1 MWCAL
6 CLRTV
11 DGVNHRDC
19 MEEIWHTASTEYTQA
34 REAAK
39 KQYDFVPKGDT
50 VEVRPPL
57 TRSVS
62 ASDLNPR
69 SAK

>member
-6 CLRTV
+6 CLQPV
-11 DGVNHRDC
+11 DGMIAHRDC
-19 MEEIWHTASTEYTQA
+19 MEEIWLTASTEYTQV

-39 KQYDFVPKGDT
+39 KQYDFVPKGVT

-62 ASDLNPR
+62 R
-69 SAK
+69 

>member
-1 MWCAL
+1 
-6 CLRTV
+6 
-11 DGVNHRDC
+11 
-19 MEEIWHTASTEYTQA
+19 MEEIWLTASTEYTQV

-39 KQYDFVPKGDT
+39 KQYDFVPKGVT

-62 ASDLNPR
+62 R
-69 SAK
+69 